1 MATTLPPQDNTA
13 SITVGEESDYGSD
26 LDEATV
32 NALFFPPPED
42 DVEKPVILDDHG
54 DSRQPLA
61 RLARTR
67 RKPPPQAITATSDA
81 TGAPPIEIEYD
92 ESNRRTFSPPPV
104 EKPTPEQQ
112 QPAAAVAPPDEND
125 TRSPLLRFRTRPKKP
140 LSVTDLVSPAWCEL
154 QYFFSLSR
162 YGRVRR
168 TPAMKQGS
176 SVHKVL
182 EEQVHTEVPVE
193 VVTKEDRF
201 GLRVWNVVQGLRTLR
216 REGMT
221 RELEVWGV
229 LGGEDGEDGGDGE
242 VVNGII
248 DQITTVCPDEEAE
261 ARIAEEAE
269 GAAATPNGIS
279 DGKKTKTKPL
289 PPDQRTLGQYF
300 GGSTLESQQGGT
312 LESRHGSAWLG
323 TLHQETDFPPHRK
336 LYIVDVKTRQ
346 SNSLPAH
353 GSQTRPTHYQLML
366 YHRLFSKLAAN
377 EVPAERVFKRYG
389 LDHHAPFSD
398 SFLAQMGTLG
408 VGFEEEVAGDQGWRG
423 DEMDMEAPN
432 AQRGDDLEVL
442 LAHNTLEKL
451 WAFMIQEFARTV
463 PLSPAPPPPPP
474 PTSSSIVTPAPSSP
488 ISPLLTA
495 EFRASSSGNLI
506 GRRHFPFS
514 ASTLDTY
521 VADELAWWRGQRAA
535 RGVEVEEAF
544 KCGYCEFAEGCEW
557 RAGKVEEGVRKA
569 KLRREEGKGRRKSR
583 V

>member
-1 MATTLPPQDNTA
+1 MATALPPQDNAA
-13 SITVGEESDYGSD
+13 SITSAEESDYGSD

-32 NALFFPPPED
+32 DALFSAPEP
-42 DVEKPVILDDHG
+42 DVEKPIILDDHG
-54 DSRQPLA
+54 DSRQPVA

-67 RKPPPQAITATSDA
+67 GKLSQAITAPSDA
-81 TGAPPIEIEYD
+81 KGAASVEIEYD

-104 EKPTPEQQ
+104 DKLAEQTPI
-112 QPAAAVAPPDEND
+112 APVDEND
-125 TRSPLLRFRTRPKKP
+125 TRSPLLRFRTPPKKP

-154 QYFFSLSR
+154 QYFYSLSR

-201 GLRVWNVVQGLRTLR
+201 GLRLWNVVQGLRTLR

-229 LGGEDGEDGGDGE
+229 LGGEGGE

-261 ARIAEEAE
+261 AKMLEEAE
-269 GAAATPNGIS
+269 GSATTQKEVGG
-279 DGKKTKTKPL
+279 GKKTKPL

-300 GGSTLESQQGGT
+300 GGSTLESQQSGT

-323 TLHQETDFPPHRK
+323 TLHQESETLPVRK
-336 LYIVDVKTRQ
+336 LYVVDVKTRR

-353 GSQTRPTHYQLML
+353 GSQTRPTYYQLML
-366 YHRLFSKLAAN
+366 YHRLFSRLAAN
-377 EVPAERVFKRYG
+377 EVPAERVFERYG
-389 LDHHAPFSD
+389 LDHQATFSD

-408 VGFEEEVAGDQGWRG
+408 LGFEDENGAAEEWDGNKGVETQKVDVREGH
-423 DEMDMEAPN
+423 
-432 AQRGDDLEVL
+432 DDLEIL
-442 LAHNTLEKL
+442 LAHNTLGKL
-451 WAFMIQEFARTV
+451 WGFMIQEFARTI
-463 PLSPAPPPPPP
+463 PPAPPASVSAPPIGTST
-474 PTSSSIVTPAPSSP
+474 PTPST
-488 ISPLLTA
+488 ISTLLTA
-495 EFRASSSGNLI
+495 EFRSASSGNLI
-506 GRRHFPFS
+506 GKRHFPFS
-514 ASTLDTY
+514 APALDAY
-521 VADELAWWRGQRAA
+521 VADELSWWRGERATK
-535 RGVEVEEAF
+535 GVDMEEAF

-557 RAGKVEEGVRKA
+557 RAGKVEEGVQKA
-569 KLRREEGKGRRKSR
+569 KLRREEGLTRRKSR

>member
-1 MATTLPPQDNTA
+1 MATAVPSQNDAA
-13 SITVGEESDYGSD
+13 SITPAEESDYGSD

-32 NALFFPPPED
+32 DALFSTPGP

-54 DSRQPLA
+54 DSRQPVA

-67 RKPPPQAITATSDA
+67 GKLSQAITAASNAKGTASV
-81 TGAPPIEIEYD
+81 EIEYD
-92 ESNRRTFSPPPV
+92 ESNRRTFSPPPAD
-104 EKPTPEQQ
+104 KPTEQQ
-112 QPAAAVAPPDEND
+112 PTAPVDENN
-125 TRSPLLRFRTRPKKP
+125 TRSPLLRFRTPPKKP

-154 QYFFSLSR
+154 QYFYSLSR

-201 GLRVWNVVQGLRTLR
+201 GLRLWNVVQGLRTLR

-229 LGGEDGEDGGDGE
+229 LGGEGGE

-261 ARIAEEAE
+261 TRMLEEAE
-269 GAAATPNGIS
+269 GSATTQHGS
-279 DGKKTKTKPL
+279 SGGKKTKPL

-300 GGSTLESQQGGT
+300 GGSTLESQLGGT

-323 TLHQETDFPPHRK
+323 TLTQESETPPPKK
-336 LYIVDVKTRQ
+336 LYVVDVKIRR
-346 SNSLPAH
+346 SNTLPAH
-353 GSQTRPTHYQLML
+353 GSQTRPTYYQLML
-366 YHRLFSKLAAN
+366 YLRLFSKLAAN
-377 EVPAERVFKRYG
+377 EVPAERIFERYG
-389 LDHHAPFSD
+389 LDHQATFSD

-408 VGFEEEVAGDQGWRG
+408 LGFEDENGAGEIRDGTEGLETR
-423 DEMDMEAPN
+423 EAH
-432 AQRGDDLEVL
+432 AREGHDDLEVL
-442 LAHNTLEKL
+442 LAHNTLGKL
-451 WAFMIQEFARTV
+451 WEFMIRELARTV
-463 PLSPAPPPPPP
+463 PPAPPAAASPPPIR
-474 PTSSSIVTPAPSSP
+474 TSSPTPSS

-495 EFRASSSGNLI
+495 EFRSASSGNLI
-506 GRRHFPFS
+506 GKRHFPFS
-514 ASTLDTY
+514 APALDHY
-521 VADELAWWRGQRAA
+521 VADELSWWRGERETK
-535 RGVEVEEAF
+535 GVEMDEAF

-557 RAGKVEEGVRKA
+557 RAGKVEEGVQKA
-569 KLRREEGKGRRKSR
+569 KLRREEGLTRRKSR

>member
-1 MATTLPPQDNTA
+1 MATPLSPQDNAA
-13 SITVGEESDYGSD
+13 SITLAEESDYGSD

-32 NALFFPPPED
+32 DALFSPPEP

-54 DSRQPLA
+54 DSRQPVA

-67 RKPPPQAITATSDA
+67 GKPSQASTGASDA
-81 TGAPPIEIEYD
+81 KRAASVEIEYD
-92 ESNRRTFSPPPV
+92 ESNRRTFSPPPAD
-104 EKPTPEQQ
+104 KPTEQQ
-112 QPAAAVAPPDEND
+112 PTNQVDEND
-125 TRSPLLRFRTRPKKP
+125 TRSPLLRFRTPPKKP

-154 QYFFSLSR
+154 QYFYSLSR

-201 GLRVWNVVQGLRTLR
+201 GLRLWNVVQGLRTLR

-229 LGGEDGEDGGDGE
+229 LGGEGGE

-261 ARIAEEAE
+261 ARILQEAE
-269 GAAATPNGIS
+269 GSATMQKE
-279 DGKKTKTKPL
+279 GKKTKPL

-323 TLHQETDFPPHRK
+323 TLHQESETSPPKR
-336 LYIVDVKTRQ
+336 LYIVDVKTRR

-353 GSQTRPTHYQLML
+353 GSQTRPTYYQLML
-366 YHRLFSKLAAN
+366 YHRLFSKFAAN
-377 EVPAERVFKRYG
+377 EVPAERVFERYG
-389 LDHHAPFSD
+389 LDHEATFSD
-398 SFLAQMGTLG
+398 SFLAQTGTLG
-408 VGFEEEVAGDQGWRG
+408 LGSEDENGAGEEWDGTEGVETREVHVR
-423 DEMDMEAPN
+423 EEH
-432 AQRGDDLEVL
+432 DDLEIL

-451 WAFMIQEFARTV
+451 WGFMTQEFARTI
-463 PLSPAPPPPPP
+463 PKIPPASASAPPISTSTLT
-474 PTSSSIVTPAPSSP
+474 PTS
-488 ISPLLTA
+488 ISALLTA
-495 EFRASSSGNLI
+495 EFRSASSGNLI
-506 GRRHFPFS
+506 GKRHFPFS
-514 ASTLDTY
+514 APALDAY
-521 VADELAWWRGQRAA
+521 VADELSWWRGERATK
-535 RGVEVEEAF
+535 GVEMEEAF
-544 KCGYCEFAEGCEW
+544 KCGYCEFAEGCGW
-557 RAGKVEEGVRKA
+557 RAGKVEEGVQKA
-569 KLRREEGKGRRKSR
+569 KLRREEGLTRRKSR

>member
-1 MATTLPPQDNTA
+1 MATAVPSQNDAA
-13 SITVGEESDYGSD
+13 SITPAEESDYGSD

-32 NALFFPPPED
+32 DALFSTPEPD
-42 DVEKPVILDDHG
+42 IEKPVILDDHG
-54 DSRQPLA
+54 DSRQPVA

-67 RKPPPQAITATSDA
+67 GKLSQAITAASDA
-81 TGAPPIEIEYD
+81 KGEASIEIEYD
-92 ESNRRTFSPPPV
+92 ESNRRTFYPPPAD
-104 EKPTPEQQ
+104 KPTEQQ
-112 QPAAAVAPPDEND
+112 PTNPVDEND
-125 TRSPLLRFRTRPKKP
+125 TRSPLLRFRTPPKKP

-154 QYFFSLSR
+154 QYFYSLSR

-201 GLRVWNVVQGLRTLR
+201 GLRLWNVVQGLRTLR

-229 LGGEDGEDGGDGE
+229 LGGEGGEL
-242 VVNGII
+242 VNGII

-261 ARIAEEAE
+261 ARMLEEAE
-269 GAAATPNGIS
+269 GSAATQKEIG
-279 DGKKTKTKPL
+279 DGKKTKPL

-323 TLHQETDFPPHRK
+323 TLHQESEIPPPKR
-336 LYIVDVKTRQ
+336 LYVVDVKTRR

-353 GSQTRPTHYQLML
+353 GSQTRPTYYQLML

-377 EVPAERVFKRYG
+377 EVPAERVFERYG
-389 LDHHAPFSD
+389 LDDQAKFSD

-408 VGFEEEVAGDQGWRG
+408 LGFEDETGEEWDVVEGV
-423 DEMDMEAPN
+423 EAREAHVPE
-432 AQRGDDLEVL
+432 GHDDLEIL
-442 LAHNTLEKL
+442 LAHNTLGKL
-451 WAFMIQEFARTV
+451 WEFMIREFARTV
-463 PLSPAPPPPPP
+463 PPVP
-474 PTSSSIVTPAPSSP
+474 PAPSSTLP
-488 ISPLLTA
+488 TNTSTPTPSSISPVLTA
-495 EFRASSSGNLI
+495 EFRSASSGNLI
-506 GRRHFPFS
+506 GKRHFPLS
-514 ASTLDTY
+514 APALDAY
-521 VADELAWWRGQRAA
+521 VADELSWWRGERETK
-535 RGVEVEEAF
+535 GVEVEEAF

-557 RAGKVEEGVRKA
+557 RAGKVEEGMQKA
-569 KLRREEGKGRRKSR
+569 KLRREEGLTRRKSR